1 VSFVHK
7 SYVTKSFICCSFQYY
22 CLDLCRECFDLGCSY
37 ANSNAPDSPLVIHGR
52 TLCVEDEDM
61 SCDSIWQMRGIVIAP
76 PLTGFPAVA
85 DVEAVLKMNQTS
97 KELASSSG
105 GVDKESFR
113 AGLFSN
119 LLSLVSNSLSKPS
132 GPSRHVINLLLEMV
146 YGSKTEKS
154 KIARGKEML
163 KNMTDCLRDL
173 LQEHDT
179 PSDKLVLLLR
189 ALSSLVT
196 KKTSID
202 KSMALVAP
210 KEQDK
215 HKSKTDP
222 RFVCDV
228 HKVAAVRRR
237 CSHGVDKDRR
247 FYGELF
253 ILTCR

>member
-1 VSFVHK
+1 
-7 SYVTKSFICCSFQYY
+7 
-22 CLDLCRECFDLGCSY
+22 LGCSY
-37 ANSNAPDSPLVIHGR
+37 ANSNSSDAPLVIHGR

-61 SCDSIWQMRGIVIAP
+61 PCDSIWQMRGIDIAP
-76 PLTGFPAVA
+76 PVTGFPAVA
-85 DVEAVLKMNQTS
+85 DVEAVLKMNQTT
-97 KELASSSG
+97 KEQASSSG
-105 GVDKESFR
+105 GVDKEAFR
-113 AGLFSN
+113 GQLFSN
-119 LLSLVSNSLSKPS
+119 LLLLVSNSLSKPS
-132 GPSRHVINLLLEMV
+132 GPSLHVINLLLEMV
-146 YGSKTEKS
+146 FGSKTEKL

-163 KNMTDCLRDL
+163 KKTSDCLKGL
-173 LQEHDT
+173 LQGNDNQ
-179 PSDKLVLLLR
+179 SDKIALLIR

-202 KSMALVAP
+202 KSMAAIAP

-253 ILTCR
+253 